1 MYKKKRR
8 NKETPYGYTIMA
20 KNMPTIRKGDVFMH
34 YTGTIWRPPYEAAS
48 LLLEVTAGCTHHK
61 CKFCTLYHDLPFKFR
76 MSPLE
81 DIESD
86 LREVKRA
93 MKGWNGG
100 RTRRVFL
107 TGANPFVLSYDKLT
121 AIAELIR
128 KYLPSIKSIGSFA
141 RITDVTPK
149 TDEELVK
156 LRDIG
161 YDGLTIGIE
170 TGDDEA
176 LRFMN
181 KGYTS
186 ADIIEQCQR
195 LDAAGIHYS
204 FFYLVSISGAG
215 RGEIGAK
222 LTADIC
228 NRIHPTLIGANML
241 TIYPDSELYAEIQ
254 RGNWQEEGELE
265 KYKEVRTLIENLQI
279 PTIFAAMGPMYG
291 LYDAR
296 NKYYIAEQKLKYVLT
311 SARSVTAH
319 SEIQSFLIE
328 KFGFRKAYCNLK
340 IYYKPWLRLLI
351 NMAFPFRKY
360 MPISPIKNLL
370 AFEALNRGLN

>member
-1 MYKKKRR
+1 
-8 NKETPYGYTIMA
+8 
-20 KNMPTIRKGDVFMH
+20 MH

-61 CKFCTLYHDLPFKFR
+61 CKFCTLYNDLPFKFR

-86 LREVKRA
+86 LREIKRA
-93 MKGWNGG
+93 TKGWNSG

-107 TGANPFVLSYDKLT
+107 TGANPFVLSYDKLA

-128 KYLPSIKSIGSFA
+128 KYLPSVKSIGSFA

-149 TDEELVK
+149 TDEELAK
-156 LRDIG
+156 LRDMG

-222 LTADIC
+222 LTAEIC
-228 NRIHPTLIGANML
+228 NQIHPTLIGANML
-241 TIYPDSELYAEIQ
+241 TIYPDSELFAEIQ
-254 RGNWQEEGELE
+254 RGNWQEEGEVE

-279 PTIFAAMGPMYG
+279 PTIFAAMGASNAFQFHGQLPK
-291 LYDAR
+291 D
-296 NKYYIAEQKLKYVLT
+296 KEKLLVFLGEIIGNVSEEELQRYRK
-311 SARSVTAH
+311 SVYH
-319 SEIQSFLIE
+319 L
-328 KFGFRKAYCNLK
+328 
-340 IYYKPWLRLLI
+340 
-351 NMAFPFRKY
+351 
-360 MPISPIKNLL
+360 
-370 AFEALNRGLN
+370 